1 MVFITQGDRIPFYRT
16 VNIYSRPKMTP
27 FGPSVS
33 KRTENVYE
41 TTKTIKYPDSNSGL
55 ITTVNRVKQTI
66 YIFDSV

>member
-1 MVFITQGDRIPFYRT
+1 
-16 VNIYSRPKMTP
+16 MTP